1 MKRILALDYGDKK
14 IGIAISDPMKII
26 AKPLMV
32 INNLSYKHI
41 LFEIQNLITDQHIEK
56 IVVGLPLT
64 LKNKKSIQTKKV
76 LKFIEELNKDINL
89 PIIAYDERLT
99 SKIAIQ
105 SLINQGVKTGHNKKD
120 IDKTAAAIFLQDYL
134 DDPTE

>member
-14 IGIAISDPMKII
+14 IGVAISDPMKII

-32 INNLSYKHI
+32 INNFSYKHI
-41 LFEIQNLITDQHIEK
+41 LFEIQNLITEQNIEK

-99 SKIAIQ
+99 SKIATQ

-134 DDPTE
+134 DDPTK

>member
-1 MKRILALDYGDKK
+1 LKRILALDYGDKK

-99 SKIAIQ
+99 SKIATQ

-134 DDPTE
+134 DDPTK